1 MTATTGEPDDKIMNK
16 RGPALK
22 VKTKHQN
29 QLIWMIFAA
38 MAIPTLV
45 LGGSMFLMIARLS
58 APNTGVSPHEVIVG
72 IMGYVAVL
80 FPLSIAALLYWAFH
94 GTCKMV
100 GPIERITQELDQ
112 CIEGQKSGPIVL
124 RPGDHLI
131 PLVDKINGLLEER
144 ENFKTVKNLDQ
155 PAVNHAS
162 GLASAREQKIT
173 ANIEGLARSH

>member
-1 MTATTGEPDDKIMNK
+1 MNK

-22 VKTKHQN
+22 VKTKLQN
-29 QLIWMIFAA
+29 QFIWMILAA

-45 LGGSMFLMIARLS
+45 LGGSMCLMIARLS
-58 APNTGVSPHEVIVG
+58 PPNTSVSLHEVIVG

-80 FPLSIAALLYWAFH
+80 FPLSITALLYWAFH
-94 GTCKMV
+94 GTDKLV

-131 PLVDKINGLLEER
+131 PLVDKINELLMER
-144 ENFKTVKNLDQ
+144 ENLKLLKNVD
-155 PAVNHAS
+155 
-162 GLASAREQKIT
+162 
-173 ANIEGLARSH
+173 